1 MSITNIKTEH
11 YSVPLPVVLS
21 DSMHGDMA
29 SFELMTVRM
38 ENSNGME
45 GLGYTY
51 TLGAGAKGIHSVM
64 RDDMTP
70 FLLGSDETRIEQIWK
85 SLWWKLHYAGR
96 GGLAIHALS
105 AVDIALW
112 DLMGKQVGMPLWRL
126 LGGADPK
133 IKAYAGGIDLM
144 FTVEEL
150 LAQTEKNLSSGFRA
164 IKMKVGRDNLDEDI
178 DRIAAMRK
186 HLGKNFPLMVDA
198 NMRWTVDEAIRAARS
213 FREFDLVWL
222 EEPTIPEDF
231 SGHNRILVEG
241 GVPVSAGEN
250 LHTIYDFQHML
261 EANGVSYIE
270 PDVSNCGGITVW
282 MKVAKLAE
290 ARNLPVTS
298 HGVHD
303 IHVHLLGAV
312 PNASYLEVHGFGLE
326 RFILDPLVITD
337 GFASAGERPGHGID
351 FNWDALSVYAS
362 D

>member
-1 MSITNIKTEH
+1 M
-11 YSVPLPVVLS
+11 
-21 DSMHGDMA
+21 
-29 SFELMTVRM
+29 
-38 ENSNGME
+38 
-45 GLGYTY
+45 
-51 TLGAGAKGIHSVM
+51 
-64 RDDMTP
+64 
-70 FLLGSDETRIEQIWK
+70 
-85 SLWWKLHYAGR
+85 
-96 GGLAIHALS
+96 
-105 AVDIALW
+105 
-112 DLMGKQVGMPLWRL
+112 
-126 LGGADPK
+126 
-133 IKAYAGGIDLM
+133 
-144 FTVEEL
+144 
-150 LAQTEKNLSSGFRA
+150 
-164 IKMKVGRDNLDEDI
+164 
-178 DRIAAMRK
+178 
-186 HLGKNFPLMVDA
+186 
-198 NMRWTVDEAIRAARS
+198 
-213 FREFDLVWL
+213 
-222 EEPTIPEDF
+222 
-231 SGHNRILVEG
+231 
-241 GVPVSAGEN
+241 PVSAGEN

>member
-1 MSITNIKTEH
+1 MSISNIKTDH
-11 YSVPLPVVLS
+11 YSIPLPVVLS

-29 SFELMTVRM
+29 SFELMTIRI
-38 ENSNGME
+38 ENSNGVQ

-64 RDDMTP
+64 RDDMAP
-70 FLLGSDETRIEQIWK
+70 SLLGKDEARIEQIWK

-126 LGGADPK
+126 LGGSDPK

-144 FTVEEL
+144 FTEEEL

-164 IKMKVGRDNLDEDI
+164 IKMKVGRDNLEEDVA
-178 DRIAAMRK
+178 RIAAMRK

-198 NMRWTVDEAIRAARS
+198 NMRWTVDEAIRAARA

-222 EEPTIPEDF
+222 EEPTIPEDY

-241 GVPVSAGEN
+241 GVPISAGEN

-261 EANGVSYIE
+261 QANGVSYIE

-282 MKVAKLAE
+282 MKVAKLA
-290 ARNLPVTS
+290 
-298 HGVHD
+298 
-303 IHVHLLGAV
+303 
-312 PNASYLEVHGFGLE
+312 
-326 RFILDPLVITD
+326 
-337 GFASAGERPGHGID
+337 
-351 FNWDALSVYAS
+351 
-362 D
+362 